1 MSEVIIELENLSY
14 SIADREIL
22 KNVSLTIYEGEIFAV
37 VGLSGTGK
45 TTLLRL
51 ITGLIK
57 PTAGKLFVMGK
68 DITKYKEKELNIM
81 RQKLGLVFQYG
92 ALFDSLTVEENVG
105 FHLCEHTFMKDND
118 IRVIVAERLREV
130 GMPGI
135 EKMLPSVLSGGMQK
149 RVGIARA
156 LVSKPSILLYDEP
169 TSGLDPVIAAAID
182 ELIVSLRDNLGVT
195 EIIVSHDVPDIL
207 HLSNRAAMLYEG
219 KLLFCGNADEFMQS
233 DDPVVRQFVN
243 GSTDGPIHVV

>member
-1 MSEVIIELENLSY
+1 MSDVIIELENLSY
-14 SIADREIL
+14 SIAGREIL
-22 KNVSLTIYEGEIFAV
+22 NDVSLSINEGEIFAV

-57 PTAGKLFVMGK
+57 PTEGKLYVMGQ
-68 DITKYKEKELNIM
+68 DITQKNEKELNIM

-105 FHLCEHTFMKDND
+105 FHLCEHSNMKDD
-118 IRVIVAERLREV
+118 EIRKIVADRLHEV

-135 EKMLPSVLSGGMQK
+135 EKMKPAELSGGMQK

-156 LVSKPSILLYDEP
+156 LVSNPSILLYDEP

-195 EIIVSHDVPDIL
+195 EVIVSHDVPDIL
-207 HLSNRAAMLYEG
+207 HLANRAAMLYEG
-219 KLLFCGNADEFMQS
+219 KLQFCGNAEEFKAS
-233 DDPVVRQFVN
+233 NDPVVQQFIN